1 MGQPQIHPTAVVDSS
16 AQFGED
22 VVVGP
27 HAVIGADVTLGARCV
42 VRPHALLEGPLVAG
56 EECRFGFSTAIGLDP
71 QIKGGTGPWGGVR
84 LGNRVVCREF
94 VQIHGSGDPSRET
107 FIGDD
112 VYLMVSAHVAHDCVV
127 KDHVIM
133 ANHVALGGHVVVE
146 ERAFLAGLA
155 MVQQYSRIGTLAM
168 VGGGA
173 GIQRDMPP
181 YCTTSGRR
189 PRKLEGLNVVGLRR
203 AGIPSEAR
211 TELNRAYR
219 QLFRS
224 DLPIPERLDT
234 VELTCPEVARL
245 VQFCRDSERGVIGLN
260 PSRE

>member
-1 MGQPQIHPTAVVDSS
+1 MGQPQIHSTAVVDPG

-56 EECRFGFSTAIGLDP
+56 EECRFGFSSAIGLDP
-71 QIKGGTGPWGGVR
+71 QVKGGTGPWGGVR

-94 VQIHGSGDPSRET
+94 VQIHASSDPSRET
-107 FIGDD
+107 LVDDD
-112 VYLMVSAHVAHDCVV
+112 VYLMVGAHVAHDCVV
-127 KDHVIM
+127 KEHVIM
-133 ANHVALGGHVVVE
+133 ANQAALGGHVVVE
-146 ERAFLAGLA
+146 ERAFVAGAA
-155 MVQQYSRIGTLAM
+155 MVQQFSRVGTLAM

-181 YCTTSGRR
+181 YCMASGAR
-189 PRKLEGLNVVGLRR
+189 PRRLDGLNVVGLRR
-203 AGIPSEAR
+203 AGITPEAR
-211 TELNRAYR
+211 AELNKAYR

-224 DLPIPERLDT
+224 DVPIPERLDA

-260 PSRE
+260 SSRE